1 MSSLDICR
9 PTCRPAEVVGEVRRR
24 YTLQTLVDEKG
35 ELIVN
40 PLRYFEPVKL
50 AEERGDVVEPRRGKH
65 HPAEELITDCNRSSW
80 HSGMP
85 TSDPLP

>member
-9 PTCRPAEVVGEVRRR
+9 PAKVVTRRRGIRRR

-40 PLRYFEPVKL
+40 PLRYFESVQL
-50 AEERGDVVEPRRGKH
+50 AEERGDVVEP
-65 HPAEELITDCNRSSW
+65 
-80 HSGMP
+80 
-85 TSDPLP
+85 